1 MDWIELIKSL
11 GLLIGG
17 GGIYGL
23 ATIRIRIAKDK
34 LEVDQKA
41 IDQWKELFERTE
53 LENTRKAELID
64 KLYDDLKEAR
74 KNENDAT
81 TEVAKLLLLRCDKL
95 SCTIRK
101 PPLSET
107 IE

>member
-1 MDWIELIKSL
+1 MDWLEIIKAI

-17 GGIYGL
+17 GGIYSL
-23 ATIRIRIAKDK
+23 ATIKTKMAKEK

-53 LENTRKAELID
+53 QESIRKSELID
-64 KLYDDLKEAR
+64 KLYEDLKQAR
-74 KNENDAT
+74 KAENEAT
-81 TEVAKLLLLRCDKL
+81 TNVAKLSLMRCDKL

-101 PPLSET
+101 PPLT
-107 IE
+107 DNIE